1 MHIGVTGAAG
11 FVGSALVPA
20 LARDGHQIIRLRRVK
35 PEPGSPEI
43 YWNPAAGAL
52 PSLFEG
58 FEAVVHLA
66 GENIAGR
73 WTSEKKKTIHES
85 RVLGTRQVAESLAEM
100 VKPPRVLVMASAI
113 GYYGD
118 RGDELLTE
126 QSAPGTGFLAQVCQ
140 EWEAAAEPAERAGI
154 RVAKL
159 RLGVVLARH
168 GGALLKML
176 RPFRLGLGG
185 KLGSGRQYWSWVTLA
200 DVVAAFQLAL
210 ANESLHGPVNVVAP
224 EPVRNADFTKAL
236 GATLDR
242 PTIFPMP
249 AFAARL
255 ALGEMADAL
264 LLASQ
269 RVQPIKLANAGYK
282 FQHSQ
287 LEPALQHILGS

>member
-11 FVGSALVPA
+11 FVGTALVPA
-20 LARDGHQIIRLRRVK
+20 LVRDGHQLIRLRRERPAPGA
-35 PEPGSPEI
+35 PEV

-58 FEAVVHLA
+58 FDAVVHLA

-73 WTSEKKKTIHES
+73 WTSEKKKRIHES

-118 RGDELLTE
+118 RGDEELTE
-126 QSAPGTGFLAQVCQ
+126 QSAPGKDFLAATCV

-154 RVAKL
+154 RVVKL

-168 GGALLKML
+168 GGALARML
-176 RPFRLGLGG
+176 PPFRLGLGG
-185 KLGSGRQYWSWVTLA
+185 RIGSGQQYWSWVTLA
-200 DVVAAFQLAL
+200 DVVAAFRLAL
-210 ANESLHGPVNVVAP
+210 ANESLRGPVNVVAP
-224 EPVRNADFTKAL
+224 EPVTNAEFTAALGKAL
-236 GATLDR
+236 RR

-255 ALGEMADAL
+255 ALGEMAEAV
-264 LLASQ
+264 LLASAKVKPA
-269 RVQPIKLANAGYK
+269 RLAAAYD
-282 FQHSQ
+282 FQHPR
-287 LEPALQHILGS
+287 LGPALAHILSQ